1 MSSFIKP
8 VQMNFLLHDVAMEVD
23 PDLDLLRRHFL
34 HHDQVVL
41 VLTNEILLAL
51 MVQKMRHLS
60 KTSII
65 IKINLKQ
72 RHTYLSNSSSNSG

>member
-23 PDLDLLRRHFL
+23 PDLDLLRRHFH

-51 MVQKMRHLS
+51 MAQKM
-60 KTSII
+60 
-65 IKINLKQ
+65 
-72 RHTYLSNSSSNSG
+72 